1 MAGIWFI
8 DDGIHKHKSIT
19 KKTSIIIKL
28 GCLSGNSQEARNIF
42 LPKKHTVSTLVMVL
56 WTNPLIFW
64 QLKTPK
70 KIHWSKKKQ
79 KKQKKKQHITK
90 NVPRT
95 GKVIIAW
102 QASIRC
108 NHRNATHPFWMTVDL
123 HGTMAWG
130 KDIFIKWMLGK
141 SSTNHDVPRK
151 NHWTCTM
158 LDIYTLL
165 SMKRQSWMFWH
176 VNVPWK
182 TNPLKIICTND
193 MKWSNDS
200 KKKTMYSANT
210 SCHHDH
216 RIPLLPAPQPG
227 GSFLLYEDQRYMMSL
242 PNDPTRWCPI
252 VS

>member
-8 DDGIHKHKSIT
+8 DDGIYKHKSIT

-28 GCLSGNSQEARNIF
+28 GCLSGKSQGARNIF
-42 LPKKHTVSTLVMVL
+42 CQKNTPFPLSSWSLEP
-56 WTNPLIFW
+56 NPLIFW

-70 KIHWSKKKQ
+70 KNPLIQKIPPPKKN
-79 KKQKKKQHITK
+79 KQHIPK

-200 KKKTMYSANT
+200 KKSDVFREY
-210 SCHHDH
+210 
-216 RIPLLPAPQPG
+216 
-227 GSFLLYEDQRYMMSL
+227 
-242 PNDPTRWCPI
+242 I
-252 VS
+252 VSPWPQDTTASSSSAWRFLFALRRSTIYDEFTKWSHKVVPHS

>member
-1 MAGIWFI
+1 
-8 DDGIHKHKSIT
+8 
-19 KKTSIIIKL
+19 
-28 GCLSGNSQEARNIF
+28 
-42 LPKKHTVSTLVMVL
+42 MVL

-70 KIHWSKKKQ
+70 KIHWSKKN
-79 KKQKKKQHITK
+79 QKKKQHIPK

-200 KKKTMYSANT
+200 KKKRCIPRIHRVTMTTGYHCFQLLSLEVPFCFTKIN
-210 SCHHDH
+210 DIWWVYQM
-216 RIPLLPAPQPG
+216 IPQGGAP
-227 GSFLLYEDQRYMMSL
+227 
-242 PNDPTRWCPI
+242 
-252 VS
+252 